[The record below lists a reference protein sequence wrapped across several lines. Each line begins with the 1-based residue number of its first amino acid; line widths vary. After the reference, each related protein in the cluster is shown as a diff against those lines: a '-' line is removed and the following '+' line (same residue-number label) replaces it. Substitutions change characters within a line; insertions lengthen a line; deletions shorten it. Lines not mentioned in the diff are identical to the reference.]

1 MQHNAKLLIFFLKVL
16 QRFSRSFLPISILI
30 ALVQGLAPLVNIII
44 PKLIIDEL
52 LGAQDIQRLILL
64 VAVLAGANLVLKL
77 IETVLTRN
85 KSIELEQVQL
95 KIANDL
101 ADKCMRLPYEN
112 IEKKSVLDLKERAQ
126 QGTYRFYELVEQL
139 SITVRSLVT
148 LISLVVLL
156 FTFNGWIIPILTGL
170 TLLNSILY
178 KRIADMRYQDS
189 VISIPSNRAFSYYGR
204 LANDFSYGKDI
215 RLSHC
220 ADFLQHKSS
229 KYLQEIVRVYSK
241 EYTEIGK
248 MQGVTSINMQ
258 FQSFLVYGWLAWQAF
273 GELITIGDLTMYGNA
288 ARQFMSAL
296 TALIDSL
303 ISINGLTLH
312 LEPYRDFITLPESR
326 DTGKHAI
333 PWAIKK
339 DEPLIF
345 RFEKVWFRYPDTDRD
360 VLQDINIEIRQHEK
374 LSIVGLNGAGKTTFI
389 KLLCR
394 LYQPT
399 RGLITLN
406 GTDINRIPLN
416 DYLKVLSVVFQDFQL
431 VGYSIAMN
439 IAASATPEPER
450 LDHVINFFGIEEI
463 LEKLP
468 LGLDTSV
475 NRALDKAGVTFSGG
489 QMQKFAIARALYKD
503 APVTILDEPTSA
515 LDPRSEYE
523 VYRNFNKLAEGKTAI
538 YISHRLSSTRF
549 TDRIAVFKDGRIVEL
564 GQHDDLVAR
573 DGLYAEMYAKQAQY
587 YL

>member
-1 MQHNAKLLIFFLKVL
+1 
-16 QRFSRSFLPISILI
+16 
-30 ALVQGLAPLVNIII
+30 VQGAAPLVNIII

-52 LGAQDIQRLILL
+52 LGAQDVQRLVLL
-64 VAVLAGANLVLKL
+64 VAVLAGANLILKL
-77 IETVLTRN
+77 FETVLTRS

-95 KIANDL
+95 KIADDL
-101 ADKCMRLPYEN
+101 ADKCIRLPYEN

-189 VISIPSNRAFSYYGR
+189 VISIPSNRAFSYYGT
-204 LANDFSYGKDI
+204 LASDFSYGKDI

-220 ADFLQHKSS
+220 AIFLQHKSS

-273 GELITIGDLTMYGNA
+273 RGLVTIGDLTMYGSA

-326 DTGKHAI
+326 DTGRHAI

-339 DEPLIF
+339 DEPLVF

-360 VLQDINIEIRQHEK
+360 VLRDINFEIRPHEK

-399 RGLITLN
+399 QGIITLN
-406 GTDINRIPLN
+406 GMDINHIPLN

-431 VGYSIAMN
+431 VGYSVAMN
-439 IAASATPEPER
+439 IAASANPDPDR
-450 LDHVINFFGIEEI
+450 LDHVIDFFGIEQI

-468 LGLDTSV
+468 QGLDTSV
-475 NRALDKAGVTFSGG
+475 NRALDKKGVTFSGG

-549 TDRIAVFKDGRIVEL
+549 TDRIAVFQDGRIVEL
-564 GQHDDLVAR
+564 GQHDDLVAQN
-573 DGLYAEMYAKQAQY
+573 GLYAEMYAKQAQY